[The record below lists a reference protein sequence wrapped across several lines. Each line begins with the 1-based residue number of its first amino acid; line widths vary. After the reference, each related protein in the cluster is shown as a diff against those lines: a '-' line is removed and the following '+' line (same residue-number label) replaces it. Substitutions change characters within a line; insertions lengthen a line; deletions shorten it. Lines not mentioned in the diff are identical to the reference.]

1 MPPAAKPVSFAKS
14 RRVIMCQKTAQD
26 SVLCS
31 TRPESLALMAGSV
44 KRASGEFILLGGAT
58 LRGSYPPS
66 FHILAHSFA
75 LLKTQLHCF
84 QSIPHSLPQN
94 TGGRGTAHSVQC
106 GHEASHSR

>member
-44 KRASGEFILLGGAT
+44 KRASGEFILLGGPPFAVFVK
-58 LRGSYPPS
+58 RARVDFGFSYPAS
-66 FHILAHSFA
+66 QHLFTLQFHISSF
-75 LLKTQLHCF
+75 
-84 QSIPHSLPQN
+84 
-94 TGGRGTAHSVQC
+94 
-106 GHEASHSR
+106 